1 MNNYI
6 NVRIQS
12 THNSKIKNR
21 IKHNIR
27 YVKSLNDI
35 GDEPNLLIDL
45 QSDRTISLTPEKSKN
60 IYKAFSTGY
69 NADRKKHNISYKQ
82 REKRNLRETFSTWG
96 EGIITFSEQLKI
108 DLGTKY
114 SQTDLINEAKKTI
127 LDICTHLGAKP
138 KMMVF
143 HLSESTPH
151 FHFFYENFD
160 DAGRSITFKNRT
172 RDKLSKLQDIA
183 YDNFKNLGM
192 ERGVKKDIEDLGI
205 YDYTTTK
212 QWKLKQLQQEQ
223 QNIELAKSVSN
234 EINLEIATIQKDI
247 TDLTTQRDNLKL
259 DKKTITADIDLSKDD
274 KKQLHLEINQKQAD
288 IRDLIQK
295 HRQTVKDLKTDQKTF
310 KNQAII
316 DINNI
321 LSNSKS
327 YLKYDTSLLKQN
339 IYKIIKKYSNYNI
352 NLEEYNNLQ
361 SIHTNTLNKNNILY
375 NENINLSTI
384 NNNQLNNIN
393 ELKSAGKELV
403 KRIKAKDTELSNQS
417 TDIYNLQADLNTLN
431 EDVNQ
436 FSNEHNLNFEQ
447 WQHNKED
454 LDCDMNMDN

>member
-12 THNSKIKNR
+12 THNSKIRNR

-35 GDEPNLLIDL
+35 NEKPNLLIDL
-45 QSDRTISLTPEKSKN
+45 ESDRYISLTPEKSKK
-60 IYKAFSTGY
+60 IYKSFSTGY
-69 NADRKKHNISYKQ
+69 DTDRKKHNISYKQ
-82 REKRNLRETFSTWG
+82 REKRNLRESFSSWG
-96 EGIITFSEQLKI
+96 EGIITFSEQLKV

-114 SQTDLINEAKKTI
+114 SQSDLINEAKKTV
-127 LDICTHLGAKP
+127 LEICTHLGAKP
-138 KMMVF
+138 KMLVL
-143 HLSESTPH
+143 HLSEQTPH

-160 DAGRSITFKNRT
+160 DTGRSITFKNRT

-192 ERGVKKDIEDLGI
+192 DRGIKKDIEDLGI

-223 QNIELAKSVSN
+223 QNIELAKSISS
-234 EINLEIATIQKDI
+234 EINAEIINIQNDI
-247 TDLTTQRDNLKL
+247 SNLTTQRDNLKL

-288 IRDLIQK
+288 IRELIQT
-295 HRQTVKDLKTDQKTF
+295 HRQTVKDLKLDQKTF
-310 KNQAII
+310 KNEAIK
-316 DINNI
+316 DINYI

-352 NLEEYNNLQ
+352 NLEEYNNLK
-361 SIHTNTLNKNNILY
+361 STHHNTLDENNKLYNKNK
-375 NENINLSTI
+375 NLSTI
-384 NNNQLNNIN
+384 NNNQINNIN
-393 ELKSAGKELV
+393 ELKGAGKELV

-417 TDIYNLQADLNTLN
+417 AEIYSLTTDLDTLSN
-431 EDVNQ
+431 DIDN
-436 FSNEHNLNFEQ
+436 FSNEHSLDFKQ
-447 WQHNKED
+447 WLHNQDDFNNE
-454 LDCDMNMDN
+454 MNIDN